1 MKGGDRS
8 GTEKSQ
14 ISLLKEML
22 GNVVELLLVRLQMAR
37 VDILDLKNTL
47 IKVLLRAIAALVL
60 FLLGFICF
68 LFGLNAVL
76 SPLAKIWVFFG
87 LAVVS
92 LLVIAVLIMRV
103 LSGLKDQQACLQSTL
118 KGLQEDVA
126 YIRGDKRYS
135 DIEIKELDDDSR

>member
-1 MKGGDRS
+1 MS

-37 VDILDLKNTL
+37 LDILDLKNTL
-47 IKVLLRAIAALVL
+47 IKVLLSAIAALVL

>member
-1 MKGGDRS
+1 MS
-8 GTEKSQ
+8 GQEKSQ

-37 VDILDLKNTL
+37 VDILDLKNIL
-47 IKVLLRAIAALVL
+47 IKVLLSTVAALIL
-60 FLLGFICF
+60 FLLGFICL

-87 LAVVS
+87 LAVLS
-92 LLVIAVLIMRV
+92 LLVIGLLVMNA
-103 LSGLKDQQACLQSTL
+103 LSALKGQQACLQSTL
-118 KGLQEDVA
+118 KGLQDDVA

>member
-1 MKGGDRS
+1 MS
-8 GTEKSQ
+8 GQEKSQ

-47 IKVLLRAIAALVL
+47 IKVLLSTVAALIL
-60 FLLGFICF
+60 FLLGFICL

-87 LAVVS
+87 LAVLS
-92 LLVIAVLIMRV
+92 LLVIGLLVMNA
-103 LSGLKDQQACLQSTL
+103 LSALKGQQACLQSTL
-118 KGLQEDVA
+118 KGLQDDVA

>member
-1 MKGGDRS
+1 MS

-47 IKVLLRAIAALVL
+47 IKVLLSAIAALVL

-103 LSGLKDQQACLQSTL
+103 LSGLKDQQTCLQSTL

>member
-1 MKGGDRS
+1 MS

-22 GNVVELLLVRLQMAR
+22 GNVAELLLVRLQMAR

-47 IKVLLRAIAALVL
+47 IKVLLSAIAALVL

>member
-1 MKGGDRS
+1 MS
-8 GTEKSQ
+8 GQEKSQ

-47 IKVLLRAIAALVL
+47 IKVLLSAIAALVL

-87 LAVVS
+87 LAVVA

>member
-1 MKGGDRS
+1 MS
-8 GTEKSQ
+8 GAEKSQ
-14 ISLLKEML
+14 ISLLKEMF
-22 GNVVELLLVRLQMAR
+22 GNVAELLLVRLQMAR

-47 IKVLLRAIAALVL
+47 IKVLLSAIAALVL

>member
-1 MKGGDRS
+1 MS

-47 IKVLLRAIAALVL
+47 IKVLLSAIAALVL

-92 LLVIAVLIMRV
+92 VLVIAVLIMRV

>member
-1 MKGGDRS
+1 MS

-47 IKVLLRAIAALVL
+47 IKVLLSANAALVL

>member
-1 MKGGDRS
+1 MS

-22 GNVVELLLVRLQMAR
+22 GNVVELLLVRLQMER

-47 IKVLLRAIAALVL
+47 IKVLLSAIAALVL

>member
-1 MKGGDRS
+1 MS

-47 IKVLLRAIAALVL
+47 IKVLLSTVAALIL
-60 FLLGFICF
+60 FLLGFICL

-87 LAVVS
+87 LAVLSLMVIG
-92 LLVIAVLIMRV
+92 LLVMNA
-103 LSGLKDQQACLQSTL
+103 LSALKGQQACLQSTL
-118 KGLQEDVA
+118 KGLQDDVA

>member
-1 MKGGDRS
+1 MS
-8 GTEKSQ
+8 GQEKSQ

-22 GNVVELLLVRLQMAR
+22 GTVVELLLVRLQMAR

-47 IKVLLRAIAALVL
+47 IKVLLSTVAALIL
-60 FLLGFICF
+60 FLLGFICL

-87 LAVVS
+87 LAVLS
-92 LLVIAVLIMRV
+92 LLVIGLLVMNA
-103 LSGLKDQQACLQSTL
+103 LSALKGQQACLQSTL
-118 KGLQEDVA
+118 KGLQDDVA

>member
-1 MKGGDRS
+1 MS

-47 IKVLLRAIAALVL
+47 IKVLLSAIAALVL

-87 LAVVS
+87 LAMVS

>member
-1 MKGGDRS
+1 MS

-14 ISLLKEML
+14 ISLLKDML

-47 IKVLLRAIAALVL
+47 IKVLLSAIAALVL

-135 DIEIKELDDDSR
+135 EIEIKELDDDSR

>member
-1 MKGGDRS
+1 MAGQ
-8 GTEKSQ
+8 EKSQ

-47 IKVLLRAIAALVL
+47 IKVLLSTVAALIL
-60 FLLGFICF
+60 FLLGFICL

-87 LAVVS
+87 LAVLS
-92 LLVIAVLIMRV
+92 LLVIGLLVMNA
-103 LSGLKDQQACLQSTL
+103 LSALKGQQACLQSTL
-118 KGLQEDVA
+118 KGLQDDVA

>member
-1 MKGGDRS
+1 MS
-8 GTEKSQ
+8 GQEKSQ

-47 IKVLLRAIAALVL
+47 IKVLLSTVAALIL
-60 FLLGFICF
+60 FLLGFICL

-87 LAVVS
+87 LAVLS
-92 LLVIAVLIMRV
+92 LLVIGLLVMNA
-103 LSGLKDQQACLQSTL
+103 LSALNGQQACLQSTL
-118 KGLQEDVA
+118 KGLQDDVA

>member
-1 MKGGDRS
+1 MS
-8 GTEKSQ
+8 GQEKSQ

-47 IKVLLRAIAALVL
+47 IKVLLSTVAALIL
-60 FLLGFICF
+60 FLLGFICL

-87 LAVVS
+87 LAVLS
-92 LLVIAVLIMRV
+92 LLVIGLLVMNA
-103 LSGLKDQQACLQSTL
+103 LSALKGQQACLQSTL

>member
-1 MKGGDRS
+1 MAGQ
-8 GTEKSQ
+8 EKSQ

-47 IKVLLRAIAALVL
+47 IKVLLSTVAALIL
-60 FLLGFICF
+60 FLLGFICL

-87 LAVVS
+87 LAVLSLMVIG
-92 LLVIAVLIMRV
+92 LLVMNA
-103 LSGLKDQQACLQSTL
+103 LSALKGQQACLQSTL
-118 KGLQEDVA
+118 KGLQDDVA

>member
-1 MKGGDRS
+1 MS

-14 ISLLKEML
+14 ISLLKEMI

-47 IKVLLRAIAALVL
+47 IKVLLSAIAALVL

-87 LAVVS
+87 FAVVS

>member
-1 MKGGDRS
+1 MS
-8 GTEKSQ
+8 GQEKSQ

-47 IKVLLRAIAALVL
+47 IKVLLSTVAALIL
-60 FLLGFICF
+60 FLLGFICL

-87 LAVVS
+87 FAVLS
-92 LLVIAVLIMRV
+92 LLVIGLLVMNA
-103 LSGLKDQQACLQSTL
+103 LSALKGQQACLQSTL
-118 KGLQEDVA
+118 KGLQDDVA

>member
-1 MKGGDRS
+1 MS
-8 GTEKSQ
+8 GAEKSQ
-14 ISLLKEML
+14 ISLLKEMF
-22 GNVVELLLVRLQMAR
+22 GNVAELLLVRLQMAR

-47 IKVLLRAIAALVL
+47 IKVLLSAIAALVL

-103 LSGLKDQQACLQSTL
+103 LSSLKDQQACLQSTL

>member
-1 MKGGDRS
+1 MS
-8 GTEKSQ
+8 GQEKSQ

-47 IKVLLRAIAALVL
+47 IKVLLSTGAALIL
-60 FLLGFICF
+60 FLLGFICL

-87 LAVVS
+87 LAVLS
-92 LLVIAVLIMRV
+92 LLVI
-103 LSGLKDQQACLQSTL
+103 GLLVMLQ
-118 KGLQEDVA
+118 
-126 YIRGDKRYS
+126 
-135 DIEIKELDDDSR
+135 

>member
-1 MKGGDRS
+1 MS
-8 GTEKSQ
+8 GQEKSQ

-47 IKVLLRAIAALVL
+47 IKVLLSTVSALIL
-60 FLLGFICF
+60 FLLGFICL

-87 LAVVS
+87 LAVLSLMVIG
-92 LLVIAVLIMRV
+92 LLVMNA
-103 LSGLKDQQACLQSTL
+103 LSALKGQQACLQSTL
-118 KGLQEDVA
+118 KGLQDDVA

>member
-1 MKGGDRS
+1 MS
-8 GTEKSQ
+8 GTEKSK

-47 IKVLLRAIAALVL
+47 IKVLLSAIAALVL

>member
-1 MKGGDRS
+1 MS
-8 GTEKSQ
+8 GQEKSQ

-47 IKVLLRAIAALVL
+47 IKVLLSTVAALIL
-60 FLLGFICF
+60 FLLGFICL

-87 LAVVS
+87 LAVLSLMVIG
-92 LLVIAVLIMRV
+92 LLVMNA
-103 LSGLKDQQACLQSTL
+103 LSALKGQQACLQSTL
-118 KGLQEDVA
+118 KGLQDDVA

>member
-1 MKGGDRS
+1 MS
-8 GTEKSQ
+8 GQEKSQ

-47 IKVLLRAIAALVL
+47 IKVLLSTVAALIL
-60 FLLGFICF
+60 FLLGFICL
-68 LFGLNAVL
+68 LFGLNAEL

-87 LAVVS
+87 LAVLSLMVIG
-92 LLVIAVLIMRV
+92 LLVMNA
-103 LSGLKDQQACLQSTL
+103 LSALKGQQACLQSTL
-118 KGLQEDVA
+118 KGLQDDVA

>member
-1 MKGGDRS
+1 MS
-8 GTEKSQ
+8 GNEKSQ

-47 IKVLLRAIAALVL
+47 IKVLLSAIAALVL

-92 LLVIAVLIMRV
+92 VLVIAVLIMRV

>member
-1 MKGGDRS
+1 MS
-8 GTEKSQ
+8 GQEKSQ

-47 IKVLLRAIAALVL
+47 IKVLLSAIAALVL

>member
-1 MKGGDRS
+1 MS
-8 GTEKSQ
+8 GQEKSQ

-47 IKVLLRAIAALVL
+47 IKVLLSTVAALIL
-60 FLLGFICF
+60 FLLGFICL

-87 LAVVS
+87 LSVLS
-92 LLVIAVLIMRV
+92 LLVIGLLVMNA
-103 LSGLKDQQACLQSTL
+103 LSALKGQQACLQSTL
-118 KGLQEDVA
+118 KGLQDDVA

>member
-1 MKGGDRS
+1 MS
-8 GTEKSQ
+8 GQEKSQ

-47 IKVLLRAIAALVL
+47 IKVLLSTVAALIL
-60 FLLGFICF
+60 FLLGFICL

-87 LAVVS
+87 LAELSLMVIG
-92 LLVIAVLIMRV
+92 LLVMNA
-103 LSGLKDQQACLQSTL
+103 LSALKGQQACLQSTL
-118 KGLQEDVA
+118 KGLQDDVA

>member
-1 MKGGDRS
+1 MS

-14 ISLLKEML
+14 ISLVKEML

-47 IKVLLRAIAALVL
+47 IKVLLSAIAALVL

>member
-1 MKGGDRS
+1 MAGQ
-8 GTEKSQ
+8 EKSQ

-47 IKVLLRAIAALVL
+47 IKVLLSAIAALVL

>member
-1 MKGGDRS
+1 MS

-14 ISLLKEML
+14 ISLLKDML

-47 IKVLLRAIAALVL
+47 IKVLLSAIAALVL

>member
-1 MKGGDRS
+1 MS

-47 IKVLLRAIAALVL
+47 IKVLLSAIAALVL

-135 DIEIKELDDDSR
+135 DIEIKELEDDSR

>member
-1 MKGGDRS
+1 VKGGDMS

-47 IKVLLRAIAALVL
+47 IKVLLSAIAALVL